1 MGQDGYMRIAKD
13 VMETTLEIVKAVQR
27 IDGLKLMAVP
37 DMTCVSFTT
46 EGSLNIH
53 AVADAMEKRGWK
65 MERYATSRT
74 YLFQCWKK
82 RICEAT

>member
-65 MERYATSRT
+65 MERYDFWYIS
-74 YLFQCWKK
+74 CV
-82 RICEAT
+82 